1 MVVGV
6 SFGPIRVGVAVGV
19 RVRVR
24 VRVRIRGRGRGRGR
38 VLLDLEV
45 VGETLLAQV
54 EVGLDGGER
63 LLAAARAAHL
73 DRVGVLAR
81 VDHLLAELRVE
92 AWLGLGSG

>member
-1 MVVGV
+1 MRVRV
-6 SFGPIRVGVAVGV
+6 RVGVGVGVGVRVRGRVRVGV

-24 VRVRIRGRGRGRGR
+24 VG
-38 VLLDLEV
+38 LDLEV

-92 AWLGLGSG
+92 AWLRLGLGLG